1 MARVAGMFI
10 VECAVCEFI
19 IKRSSNQSRK
29 KNHNS
34 HLHLPA
40 QIDLALVVQQ
50 RDLVLLGGS
59 EKLLRVRVHV
69 LIRDDACVHEREQR
83 LECGG

>member
-19 IKRSSNQSRK
+19 IKMKQQLIEE

-59 EKLLRVRVHV
+59 EKLLRVRVYV
-69 LIRDDACVHEREQR
+69 LIRDGACVHEREQR